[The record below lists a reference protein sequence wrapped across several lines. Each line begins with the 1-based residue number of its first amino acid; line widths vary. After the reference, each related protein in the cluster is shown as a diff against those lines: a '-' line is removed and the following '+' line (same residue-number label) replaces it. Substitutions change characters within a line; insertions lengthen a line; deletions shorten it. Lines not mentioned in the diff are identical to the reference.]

1 MMRSQKIRGI
11 VLLVVIIMC
20 AVVYKIVAT
29 SPPTPGL
36 QEAQLTY
43 ETEKIQLM
51 QENLKRDNSLKFY
64 ATIGLIG
71 ALNLSLLILSSGY
84 VRARVKR
91 SSVHTAHIGK
101 HSSIPVHYK
110 DIQSFYPIAVN
121 LSLAEIEASTTKA
134 HEQAY
139 QISRQMIEDITNYT
153 RAISGKRGLNVFG
166 IGQPEEMPPSLPAS
180 TFTPSF
186 AELLAKGIIAP
197 GKPMILGYNQGQPQ
211 FRSLNDLKS
220 LAIAGWQG
228 SGKTLSTAYIIAS
241 SVLTQGVYAYVI
253 DPHKNHE
260 EGLYALIKPLEK
272 TGHVKVINPFDTPTL
287 IQNLSNILDRR
298 LTGKEPSTPGILLVI
313 DELARLSKM
322 ECFDELVAFLERC
335 TEETRKANITFIGGS
350 HKWTARHFKG
360 RADIRGCMNSM
371 LIHKTK
377 PSQADLLIE
386 DSHDKHLV
394 KQIQHP
400 GEAILVTD
408 FDTPILVSIPLCTR
422 DDMNTVAD
430 TVNSTYAEIPPFS
443 LQLDLERIIQ
453 HEVTTKS
460 AYRSTISSKNVLR
473 RSREDQTLSKVSTPE
488 TASSEP
494 DSSPSSSQSYPKDVI
509 PFDLHRRK
517 HKIGRKT
524 TYDVSNLTLD
534 HIQQQFQ
541 KRKQQDAHFTQT
553 ELARRT
559 GLSPGYLSRLLR
571 GQSPLTSKNKIK
583 FYKALFVNE
592 RLEVPVNQRC

>member
-1 MMRSQKIRGI
+1 MRSQQIRGI

-20 AVVYKIVAT
+20 AVVYKIVTT

-36 QEAQLTY
+36 RQAQLTY
-43 ETEKIQLM
+43 ETERIQLM

-71 ALNLSLLILSSGY
+71 AMNLSLLILSSGY
-84 VRARVKR
+84 VRAKVKR

-110 DIQSFYPIAVN
+110 DLQSFYPIAVN

-153 RAISGKRGLNVFG
+153 RAISGKRGFNLFG
-166 IGQPEEMPPSLPAS
+166 IGQSEEMQPALPTS

-186 AELLAKGIIAP
+186 AELLAKGLIAP
-197 GKPMILGYNQGQPQ
+197 GKPMILGYSQGQPQ
-211 FRSLNDLKS
+211 FRSLSDLKS

-241 SVLTQGVYAYVI
+241 SVLAQGVYAYIV

-260 EGLYALIKPLEK
+260 QGLYTLIKPLEK
-272 TGHVKVINPFDTPTL
+272 TGHVKVINPFDTSTL
-287 IQNLSNILDRR
+287 IQNLSTILDRR

-322 ECFDELVAFLERC
+322 ECFEVLVAFLERC

-377 PSQADLLIE
+377 PSQANLLLE
-386 DSHDKHLV
+386 DSHDKNLV

-408 FDTPILVSIPLCTR
+408 FDTPILVSMPLCTR

-430 TVNSTYAEIPPFS
+430 TVNSIYTEIPPFS
-443 LQLDLERIIQ
+443 LQLDLEKTGQ
-453 HEVTTKS
+453 PELTT
-460 AYRSTISSKNVLR
+460 RSTYRNTVSSKNVFR
-473 RSREDQTLSKVSTPE
+473 KVQENQTPSQASTPE
-488 TASSEP
+488 TASPESA
-494 DSSPSSSQSYPKDVI
+494 SSLSSSQPSLKDVI

-524 TYDVSNLTLD
+524 VYDVSNLTLD
-534 HIQQQFQ
+534 HIQKQFQ
-541 KRKQQDAHFTQT
+541 KRKEQDSHFTQT
-553 ELARRT
+553 ELARQT
-559 GLSPGYLSRLLR
+559 GLSPGYLSKILR
-571 GQSPLTSKNKIK
+571 GQTPLTSKNKIK
-583 FYKALFVNE
+583 FYKALFINE
-592 RLEVPVNQRC
+592 RLEMPVNQRC